1 MPYPSDRLGH
11 AGEGRS
17 LADSADESLCAG
29 IFSVVPGR
37 TEFEWFTHWVHQRL
51 SLTLT
56 VTTGPSLDGILDAFR
71 ADQSSRRQLTWLQA
85 VEFESDDAP
94 SPVVPLSARSIELL
108 KRQGRTPAE
117 IQEVA
122 EARQAQRPPVLRVGR
137 FGDWTAV
144 IEQSTTRGADQDVLE
159 ATSAAGATSLAY
171 CFTQT
176 IAVLLFARDGALV
189 SGFDTTV
196 PTIRWGP
203 NQGYF
208 DDLLARVVGDAR
220 PVAPAEVAQILKDGF
235 DVSIER
241 AVLEGPLP
249 AATLRP

>member
-1 MPYPSDRLGH
+1 MPG
-11 AGEGRS
+11 G
-17 LADSADESLCAG
+17 
-29 IFSVVPGR
+29 
-37 TEFEWFTHWVHQRL
+37 TEFEWFTDWVHQRL

-56 VTTGPSLDGILDAFR
+56 VTTNPSSDGVLDAFR
-71 ADQSSRRQLTWLQA
+71 ADPSSGGQLTLLQA
-85 VEFESDDAP
+85 AELQPNDAP

-108 KRQGRTPAE
+108 KRQGRTPEE

-122 EARQAQRPPVLRVGR
+122 EARQSPRPPVLRVGR

-144 IEQSTTRGADQDVLE
+144 IEQSTTRGADQGVLE
-159 ATSAAGATSLAY
+159 ATPRAGATSLAY
-171 CFTQT
+171 CFTQK
-176 IAVLLFARDGALV
+176 IVVLLFARDGALV

-208 DDLLARVVGDAR
+208 DDLLARVVGEAR

-241 AVLEGPLP
+241 TVLEGPLP